1 MSVTGGETTDDSGA
15 TDGGVDDGH
24 DIGELGFKDRVEV
37 CRRSESCETVGVGEL
52 GEDTNVGRVFKL
64 STDGHADKV
73 LKWVSV
79 AVLVV
84 VVVKVIEMRKGA
96 ECGNGN
102 GFVVEYLCC

>member
-1 MSVTGGETTDDSGA
+1 ME
-15 TDGGVDDGH
+15 
-24 DIGELGFKDRVEV
+24 
-37 CRRSESCETVGVGEL
+37 RR
-52 GEDTNVGRVFKL
+52 
-64 STDGHADKV
+64 TDGHADKV

-96 ECGNGN
+96 DCGNGN